1 MFRPLISRSRFTPDF
16 SRLLGRAPVVRALS
30 STTSKPTQS
39 VAHLAPL
46 GVAAALHAASDPSF
60 VPRPKIF
67 DEFALTDRVAIVSGG
82 NGGIGLEM
90 ALTLCEAGARA
101 VYCFDLPESPSAVWR
116 KTRDYVAKMNNG
128 SRLEY
133 QSVDVTDQDRVCSA
147 AARIGDQEKRM
158 DVCVAA
164 AGILRANIDCLDT
177 PGDIFR
183 EVIDVNTTGV
193 FFTAQA
199 AGRQM
204 RRFHMPGSI
213 IFIASMSGTIQ
224 NRDQQW
230 VPYNTSKSAVLQMC
244 RTMACELAGEGIRV
258 NTISPGH
265 IYTRLTAAYLDKD
278 PELMGRW
285 SNLNPTKRLGR
296 PDEIRGVLAF
306 LASDASTYCTGTD
319 ILVDGGHHAW

>member
-1 MFRPLISRSRFTPDF
+1 MPMVTCIDRLSTVRIQIACFSCFFKPPTMFRPLISRSRFTPDF

-101 VYCFDLPESPSAVWR
+101 VYCFDLPESPSAVWQT
-116 KTRDYVAKMNNG
+116 TRDYVAKMNNG

-183 EVIDVNTTGV
+183 EVRNNLRVVLLLFSIL
-193 FFTAQA
+193 
-199 AGRQM
+199 
-204 RRFHMPGSI
+204 FHYRS
-213 IFIASMSGTIQ
+213 SMSIPPECSSLP
-224 NRDQQW
+224 RLR
-230 VPYNTSKSAVLQMC
+230 AV
-244 RTMACELAGEGIRV
+244 
-258 NTISPGH
+258 
-265 IYTRLTAAYLDKD
+265 K
-278 PELMGRW
+278 
-285 SNLNPTKRLGR
+285 
-296 PDEIRGVLAF
+296 
-306 LASDASTYCTGTD
+306 
-319 ILVDGGHHAW
+319 